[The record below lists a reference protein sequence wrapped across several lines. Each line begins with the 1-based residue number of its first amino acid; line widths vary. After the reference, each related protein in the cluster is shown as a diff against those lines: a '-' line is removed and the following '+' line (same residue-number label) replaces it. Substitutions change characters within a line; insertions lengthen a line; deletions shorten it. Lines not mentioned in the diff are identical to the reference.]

1 MATSDK
7 PTDRRSAKDSD
18 LDVSL
23 AGWDP
28 YIVALTADGRR
39 DAATESPQQLA
50 ASAPA
55 DTRELGLVDWLRTH
69 EA

>member
-7 PTDRRSAKDSD
+7 PTDRRSTKDSD
-18 LDVSL
+18 SDVSL

-39 DAATESPQQLA
+39 GAATESPQQA
-50 ASAPA
+50 TASTLA
-55 DTRELGLVDWLRTH
+55 DTRELGLVDWLHTH

>member
-7 PTDRRSAKDSD
+7 RTDSGSAKDSD
-18 LDVSL
+18 AEVCL

-39 DAATESPQQLA
+39 GTAAENPQQAA
-50 ASAPA
+50 ASALA
-55 DTRELGLVDWLRTH
+55 ETRELGLMDWLRTH

>member
-7 PTDRRSAKDSD
+7 RTDRSSAKDSEP
-18 LDVSL
+18 DVSL

-39 DAATESPQQLA
+39 GTAAENPQQTA

-55 DTRELGLVDWLRTH
+55 ETRELGLMDWLRTH

>member
-7 PTDRRSAKDSD
+7 PADHGSRRDSD
-18 LDVSL
+18 ADVSL

-39 DAATESPQQLA
+39 GSATEGSQQTT
-50 ASAPA
+50 ASALA
-55 DTRELGLVDWLRTH
+55 ETRELGLMDWLRTH

>member
-7 PTDRRSAKDSD
+7 RADSASAKNSD
-18 LDVSL
+18 LDVTL

-39 DAATESPQQLA
+39 GTAVESPQQTA

-55 DTRELGLVDWLRTH
+55 ETRELGLMDWLRTH

>member
-7 PTDRRSAKDSD
+7 PADRRSAKDSD
-18 LDVSL
+18 ADVSL

-28 YIVALTADGRR
+28 YIVALMAEERR
-39 DAATESPQQLA
+39 GSAAESPA
-50 ASAPA
+50 RVSASAPA
-55 DTRELGLVDWLRTH
+55 ETRELGLMDWLRTH